1 MKFITTLI
9 NTHKNPLYERM
20 LNAWENSVKANTNA
34 EYEIVRLDPKDYP
47 QCQHPKNSY
56 VANSVKLN
64 YWAEK
69 IKQESGNICL
79 IDGDTVV
86 LKDVE
91 HVFDLDFDIAFTRR
105 SKGVHIPINGGVL
118 FVKASPRVHDFFDKW
133 VLTNNEM
140 LTNRVLHLHWYR
152 KYNGIN
158 QASFGYMLE
167 RYKSDLKIIQ
177 VEGSKYN
184 ACDKIDWIGINDDT
198 HILHVKS
205 ELRVACINN
214 LGPKQYEK
222 AVKTWREYENSH

>member
-9 NTHKNPLYERM
+9 NTHKNPMYER
-20 LNAWENSVKANTNA
+20 LIQAWEKSVKQNTKS

-47 QCQHPKNSY
+47 QCNHPKNSY

-79 IDGDTVV
+79 IDGDTIV

-91 HVFDLDFDIAFTRR
+91 HVFDQDFDIAFTRR
-105 SKGVHIPINGGVL
+105 HSKSHIPINGGVL
-118 FVKASPRVHDFFDKW
+118 FVKASERVHDFFDKW

-140 LTNRVLHLHWYR
+140 LTNRRLHMEYYR

-167 RYKSDLKIIQ
+167 RYKSDLKII
-177 VEGSKYN
+177 ELPCDKYN
-184 ACDKIDWIGINDDT
+184 ACDVPDWMGINNDT

-205 ELRVACINN
+205 ELRLACVNGLKIN
-214 LGPKQYEK
+214 KFDK
-222 AVKTWREYENSH
+222 AIKTWREYDYSN

>member
-9 NTHKNPLYERM
+9 NTEKNPIYER
-20 LNAWENSVKANTNA
+20 LIQAWENSVKTNTKS

-47 QCQHPKNSY
+47 QCNHPKNSY

-69 IKQESGNICL
+69 IKQETGNICL

-91 HVFDLDFDIAFTRR
+91 HVFDQDFDIAFTRR
-105 SKGVHIPINGGVL
+105 SKGVNIPINGGVL
-118 FVKASPRVHDFFDKW
+118 FVKDSPRVHDFFDKW

-140 LTNRVLHLHWYR
+140 LTNRLLHLEWYR

-167 RYKSDLKIIQ
+167 KYKSDLKIIE
-177 VEGSKYN
+177 VPGVKYN
-184 ACDKIDWIGINDDT
+184 ACDRIDWMGINEDT

-205 ELRVACINN
+205 ELRLACINGLRLN
-214 LGPKQYEK
+214 KFDN
-222 AVKTWREYENSH
+222 AIKTWMGYDHSN